1 MADTNIYINDLPA
14 EMDEDTLKA
23 LFGAY
28 GTVTWG
34 KVFQGK
40 GKPSSSGIIEFSSV
54 EEAKW
59 VVENVS
65 GNIPEGLSAPVTIT
79 FKKAKAAGGGKGF
92 GKDFGKAGL
101 LGALLGKMG
110 GGGNRWSPYGGGGG
124 KGGGKGTG
132 QTFDADTE
140 AMLDQWVQAKRSR
153 DFTTADSLREVL
165 RAQGID
171 PDTVR

>member
-1 MADTNIYINDLPA
+1 MADTNIYISDLPA
-14 EMDEDTLKA
+14 GMDEDTLKA

-40 GKPSSSGIIEFSSV
+40 GKPGSSGIIEFASI

-65 GNIPEGLSAPVTIT
+65 GNIPEGLSTPVTIT
-79 FKKAKAAGGGKGF
+79 FKKAKAAGGGGKGF
-92 GKDFGKAGL
+92 GKDGGKA
-101 LGALLGKMG
+101 ALLSALMG
-110 GGGNRWSPYGGGGG
+110 QFGGGNRSSPYGGGGKGG
-124 KGGGKGTG
+124 KGGAQG
-132 QTFDADTE
+132 QSFDAETE
-140 AMLDQWVQAKRSR
+140 QMLDQWVQAKRSR
-153 DFTTADSLREVL
+153 DFATADSLRTVL
-165 RAQGID
+165 RAQGVD